1 MRARLHSKFIA
12 ALLAPALIA
21 SGAQA
26 TLLRC
31 GPEVRKSC
39 CCPAG
44 HAPPPSRTLAP
55 AAPQCCSMSAP
66 STPARPRHDP
76 ASIATAPAPVS
87 MLATVTADVTPLDA
101 LFDRVRQVPRLD
113 RPPGLSPVLANC
125 TLLI

>member
-44 HAPPPSRTLAP
+44 EAPPPARTMAP
-55 AAPQCCSMSAP
+55 ATPQCCTMSAP
-66 STPARPRHDP
+66 STPARPTHDP
-76 ASIATAPAPVS
+76 ASIASAPSPMLVTAAAEVTAPHV
-87 MLATVTADVTPLDA
+87 
-101 LFDRVRQVPRLD
+101 LFDLVRHVPRLEP
-113 RPPGLSPVLANC
+113 PPGLSPVLANC
-125 TLLI
+125 ALLI